1 MGNLSPVS
9 IPHYYIYKDKPDKRV
24 GLSPT
29 FYRAFTLSM
38 NRTKKQH
45 FTPLMSFSLV
55 LTASIITA
63 RYGYDYLS
71 TRLWLISTIIAWSVS
86 ACCYVLTKL
95 VHRPTLIGT
104 QVSNLIHYQCLNLY
118 LCIFCLGGT
127 ITSQHIDE
135 AHAPIQIKTYQ
146 SLSYLERTILKA
158 HDFREH
164 VEQRIRTFHI
174 EEQDFAIIS
183 AMAMGDKTA
192 LNQETK
198 EAYSISGTSHI
209 LAVSGLHIGI
219 IFQLIILLLGG
230 KCRSKLTII
239 LSTTIVWAYV
249 IFIGFPASA
258 VRAATMLSIYSLVL
272 LSLRPDPTLN
282 TLALAYVIM
291 VLVNPLSILD
301 RKSVV

>member
-38 NRTKKQH
+38 NRAKKQH

-104 QVSNLIHYQCLNLY
+104 QASNLIHYQCLNLY

-127 ITSQHIDE
+127 ITSHHIDE
-135 AHAPIQIKTYQ
+135 AHASIQIKTYQ

-164 VEQRIRTFHI
+164 VELSSYPPPLCGHTSFSSVFRLVPSGQPPC
-174 EEQDFAIIS
+174 S
-183 AMAMGDKTA
+183 A
-192 LNQETK
+192 
-198 EAYSISGTSHI
+198 
-209 LAVSGLHIGI
+209 
-219 IFQLIILLLGG
+219 
-230 KCRSKLTII
+230 
-239 LSTTIVWAYV
+239 STVWCC
-249 IFIGFPASA
+249 
-258 VRAATMLSIYSLVL
+258 SLCV
-272 LSLRPDPTLN
+272 PTLHS
-282 TLALAYVIM
+282 T
-291 VLVNPLSILD
+291 
-301 RKSVV
+301 RWH

>member
-38 NRTKKQH
+38 NRAKKQH

-127 ITSQHIDE
+127 ITSHHIDE

-146 SLSYLERTILKA
+146 SLSYLERTI
-158 HDFREH
+158 
-164 VEQRIRTFHI
+164 
-174 EEQDFAIIS
+174 
-183 AMAMGDKTA
+183 
-192 LNQETK
+192 
-198 EAYSISGTSHI
+198 
-209 LAVSGLHIGI
+209 
-219 IFQLIILLLGG
+219 
-230 KCRSKLTII
+230 
-239 LSTTIVWAYV
+239 
-249 IFIGFPASA
+249 
-258 VRAATMLSIYSLVL
+258 
-272 LSLRPDPTLN
+272 
-282 TLALAYVIM
+282 
-291 VLVNPLSILD
+291 
-301 RKSVV
+301 